1 MSVITS
7 SSPSSDN
14 AKPVIFIVDDDESVL
29 KSLKIILSRK
39 YAVRTES
46 RARTAVEA
54 IKDLLPDVVVV
65 DLKMPVHD
73 GFWTFSEIRK
83 FNADVPIIINSAY
96 QDILPP
102 EDLRD
107 TFRPFAN
114 VQKGGSL
121 ATFMNVISE
130 AAESVLRRKL
140 RTL

>member
-1 MSVITS
+1 MATS
-7 SSPSSDN
+7 AN

-29 KSLKIILSRK
+29 KALKIILSRE

-54 IKDLLPDVVVV
+54 IRGVWPEVVVL

-96 QDILPP
+96 QDMIPP

-107 TFRPFAN
+107 AFRPFASI
-114 VQKGGSL
+114 QKGGSL
-121 ATFMNVISE
+121 ASFVNIVRE
-130 AAESVLRRKL
+130 AADHMLRRKGVG
-140 RTL
+140 